1 MSNACEIPLPDQA
14 PHVERVGATAGLSS
28 SAAVWRRK
36 PFLSR
41 VKQALLDLLGA
52 ENTRLRR
59 ELAALKA
66 VIPRQRELTAELQ
79 RQRTELEAEL
89 AAQRAEVLA
98 CRQMFWQQRKLL
110 AARLPAAD
118 PREGV
123 ALRPRA
129 GHPPLEAC
137 FGQLQRLAPG
147 AFPVWRELLDAARGP
162 SRAIPWT
169 VAAWRGIAWPRNFA
183 PL

>member
-1 MSNACEIPLPDQA
+1 MAPGTVGQA
-14 PHVERVGATAGLSS
+14 GHHAERGPGAGF
-28 SAAVWRRK
+28 AAVWRKK
-36 PFLSR
+36 PFLLR
-41 VKQALLDLLGA
+41 LKHALLDLLGA

-66 VIPRQRELTAELQ
+66 VVPRQRELTAELQ

-118 PREGV
+118 PRKASRCCRGPV
-123 ALRPRA
+123 IRPWRPA
-129 GHPPLEAC
+129 SASCSGWPP
-137 FGQLQRLAPG
+137 APFRSG
-147 AFPVWRELLDAARGP
+147 ENCSTPVRGP

-169 VAAWRGIAWPRNFA
+169 VAAWRGIAWPRNSA